1 MPNPSRKT
9 AGRGQVARFGHQGA
23 STEWFSSTRKFS
35 VAAAKWM
42 LAMNEIGV
50 PAKCMAMGTPYSMA
64 ASPIFLVSI
73 KPPEVVKS
81 GWMISTA

>member
-1 MPNPSRKT
+1 
-9 AGRGQVARFGHQGA
+9 
-23 STEWFSSTRKFS
+23 
-35 VAAAKWM
+35 
-42 LAMNEIGV
+42 MNEIGV